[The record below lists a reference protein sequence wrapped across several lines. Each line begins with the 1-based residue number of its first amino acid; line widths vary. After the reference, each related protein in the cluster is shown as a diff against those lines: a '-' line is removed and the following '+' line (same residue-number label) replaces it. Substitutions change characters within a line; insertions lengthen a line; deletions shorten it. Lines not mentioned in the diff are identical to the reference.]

1 MTKLFKR
8 ITAMGAAILMTASV
22 SAMCVNAVVIDKAFN
37 MTNAYLNS
45 VQTYSYDSDSKL
57 TSASNLTIC
66 RKDNYTAILS
76 CAEIRND
83 SDRIY
88 SNATNFRPTAD
99 TGSFIKVTSKKDMY
113 YEGLYARYWS
123 YVQDEKGN
131 NKGEI
136 DITRKI
142 VF

>member
-1 MTKLFKR
+1 MTKLFKM

-45 VQTYSYDSDSKL
+45 VQTYSYDSDSNL

-76 CAEIRND
+76 CAEIRNA
-83 SDRIY
+83 SKRVY
-88 SNATNFRPTAD
+88 SNATNFRPAAD
-99 TGSFIKVTSKKDMY
+99 TGSFIKVTAKKDMY

-123 YVQDEKGN
+123 YVQDENGN